1 MNRVDIIKKL
11 SQFFDIE
18 ELVCNHT
25 FKKWGDRSWQFLD
38 TEYLHTLLILRTEV
52 LNAPMW
58 CNGNGMT
65 QRGLRCNVC
74 ELVKTKPYNY
84 LSAHVLGKG
93 GDFTITG
100 MSAEQARNLIRSNIQ
115 KFPYPIRLEKAVS
128 WLHIDVLDTN
138 NGAKLVEFDG

>member
-1 MNRVDIIKKL
+1 MNRVEIIQKL

-18 ELVCNHT
+18 ELVCPHT

-38 TEYLHTLLILRTEV
+38 TEFLHTLLILRTEV

-58 CNGNGMT
+58 CNGNGLP
-65 QRGLRCNVC
+65 QRGLRCNLC
-74 ELVKTKPYNY
+74 QLVKAKTDIY
-84 LSAHVLGKG
+84 LSAHIFGKG
-93 GDFTITG
+93 ADFTVSG
-100 MSAEQARNLIRSNIQ
+100 MSAEQARNLIRTNID

-138 NGAKLVEFDG
+138 NGTKLVEFDG

>member
-1 MNRVDIIKKL
+1 MNRVEIIQKL

-18 ELVCNHT
+18 ELVCPHT
-25 FKKWGDRSWQFLD
+25 FKKWGEKSWQFLD

-74 ELVKTKPYNY
+74 ELVKNKPYNY

-100 MSAEQARNLIRSNIQ
+100 MTAEQARNLIRSNLD
-115 KFPYPIRLEKAVS
+115 KFPYPIRLEKSVS
-128 WLHIDVLDTN
+128 WLHIDALDTRS
-138 NGAKLVEFDG
+138 GIKLVEFDG